1 MKTLILCV
9 DRDDDVGGKAHLTG
23 PFIGR
28 EANFEAGAALA
39 LADPED
45 PDANTVLA
53 AVSMYDEL
61 SKRGMEVQ
69 VATIVGSQNVGLE
82 SDRILAQQLEKV
94 METVKA
100 DRAILVSNGAED
112 EYFYPVISSRIKIDS
127 VRRVFI
133 KQTPTVEGVYY
144 ILIKTLKDRK
154 MRRKLLA
161 PISAILMVYG
171 FFLMF
176 SDLLTL
182 SRTQNIGYLS
192 TIAPG
197 LITFVIGLYL
207 IWYAYDLGEHVKK
220 GSKTVWRAVRSGSQM
235 LPFAIVTAVMVV
247 LGLLYATSTVISA
260 RNVAPE
266 ILLLIFV
273 SSFLWIGV
281 FAAFVLEVGRFVN
294 VYISSRGIS
303 WSSITTGLMFLAI
316 GLIIQGA
323 IDSIKLIYHL
333 VPVSTALIIV
343 EVVAGILTAMFGGLL
358 NFGVHGSETTPAE
371 EPSPSERTEGADL
384 GTRVLK

>member
-9 DRDDDVGGKAHLTG
+9 DRDDDIGAKAHLAG

-28 EANFEAGAALA
+28 EANFEAGTALA

-45 PDANTVLA
+45 PDSNTVLS

-61 SKRGMEVQ
+61 SRRGMDVQ
-69 VATIVGSQNVGLE
+69 IATIVGSQNVGIE
-82 SDRILAQQLEKV
+82 SDTILSQQLEKV
-94 METVKA
+94 IEVVKA

-144 ILIKTLKDRK
+144 ILLKTLRDKK
-154 MRRKLLA
+154 MRRKLFA

-176 SDLLTL
+176 SDVLNLT
-182 SRTQNIGYLS
+182 RTGNPGYIS
-192 TIAPG
+192 DIAPG
-197 LITFVIGLYL
+197 LITFVIGVYL
-207 IWYAYDLGEHVKK
+207 IWYAYDLGDALKK
-220 GSKTVWRAVRSGSQM
+220 GSATVWRAIRSGSQM
-235 LPFAIVTAVMVV
+235 LPFAIVSAVMVI
-247 LGLLYATSTVISA
+247 LGILYAASTVITA
-260 RNVAPE
+260 RGVPPQ
-266 ILLLIFV
+266 ILLLLFV
-273 SSFLWIGV
+273 SSFLWIGI
-281 FAAFVLEVGRFVN
+281 FAAFVLEVGRFTN
-294 VYISSRGIS
+294 IYIGTREIS
-303 WSSITTGLMFLAI
+303 WSSITAGLMFLAI

-333 VPVSTALIIV
+333 VPVNTALIVV
-343 EVVAGILTAMFGGLL
+343 EIIAGVLTAMFGGLL
-358 NFGVHGSETTPAE
+358 NVAVHGSKGV
-371 EPSPSERTEGADL
+371 EGVAKQDDARDAPDA
-384 GTRVLK
+384 GTQVLK

>member
-9 DRDDDVGGKAHLTG
+9 DRDDDIGAKAHLSG

-28 EANFEAGAALA
+28 EANFEAGTALA

-45 PDANTVLA
+45 PDANTVLS

-61 SKRGMEVQ
+61 SKRGMDVQ

-82 SDRILAQQLEKV
+82 SDRILSQQLERV
-94 METVKA
+94 MEIVKA

-112 EYFYPVISSRIKIDS
+112 EFFYPVISSRIKIDS

-144 ILIKTLKDRK
+144 ILIKTLKDKK
-154 MRRKLLA
+154 MRRKLFA
-161 PISAILMVYG
+161 PISAIFMVYG

-176 SDLLTL
+176 SDILNL
-182 SRTQNIGYLS
+182 SRSHNLNYIS
-192 TIAPG
+192 AIAPG
-197 LITFVIGLYL
+197 LITFLIGLYL
-207 IWYAYDLGEHVKK
+207 VWYAYDLGDAIKRGTGTIWK
-220 GSKTVWRAVRSGSQM
+220 AIRSGSQM
-235 LPFAIVTAVMVV
+235 LPFAIVSIIMVV
-247 LGLLYATSTVISA
+247 LGLLYAFSTVVTA
-260 RNVAPE
+260 RNVPPQ

-281 FAAFVLEVGRFVN
+281 FAAFVLEVGRFTN
-294 VYISSRGIS
+294 TYISTRMIS
-303 WSSITTGLMFLAI
+303 WSSITAGLMFLAI

-333 VPVSTALIIV
+333 VPVNTALIVV
-343 EVVAGILTAMFGGLL
+343 EIIAGILTAMFGGLL
-358 NFGVHGSETTPAE
+358 NVGVHGLHTADVNESTERSEAHE
-371 EPSPSERTEGADL
+371 AGSQ
-384 GTRVLK
+384 VLK